1 MANCPNCG
9 SNHIQ
14 LKRESKVNWGRAVAG
29 WALLGIVG
37 GAVGAVTGED
47 RNTNVCLNCG
57 TSWKATDL
65 YKTLQII
72 KKSTGKNLNLEKEED
87 RIYMDDFMLEIS
99 PYLEEISKQ
108 EKEGQKLINEAENKS
123 LESTASGC
131 GGGCLISFASLLGLA
146 GTASGLTI
154 FLWLFIPP
162 IVGALIGGLVDL
174 INKKSII
181 KKQDEIK
188 SIVEIRKQDAIDKFN
203 HQVKVFMNKR
213 S

>member
-57 TSWKATDL
+57 TSWKAADL

-72 KKSTGKNLNLEKEED
+72 KKSTGKNLDLEKEQD
-87 RIYMDDFMLEIS
+87 RIYMDNFMAEIS

-123 LESTASGC
+123 LESTAAGC
-131 GGGCLISFASLLGLA
+131 GGGCLISFASFLGLA
-146 GTASGLTI
+146 GAASGLTI
-154 FLWLFIPP
+154 FLWLLIPP
-162 IVGALIGGLVDL
+162 IVGGLIGSLVDR
-174 INKKSII
+174 INKKSIT

-188 SIVEIRKQDAIDKFN
+188 SLVEIRKQDAIDKFN
-203 HQVKVFMNKR
+203 RQVQIFMDKH